1 VTSLAPTWATATGWS
16 TVEDWVGA
24 QLSSRWGTAGAADYD
39 QDGLCAEVRDV
50 VNDNLPTG
58 WTLDENQFVGPTH
71 SPRMRSPSSVM
82 RSVRSTFGRWRS
94 TTTTV
99 TESQALAFC
108 RSSVRHAYHFRLA
121 TDNAPYVSDGTWARG

>member
-1 VTSLAPTWATATGWS
+1 VTALAATWATATGLS

-58 WTLDENQFVGPTH
+58 WTLDENQFVGPT
-71 SPRMRSPSSVM
+71 PLP
-82 RSVRSTFGRWRS
+82 
-94 TTTTV
+94 
-99 TESQALAFC
+99 EDALTIIRNAIVEIDFWT
-108 RSSVRHAYHFRLA
+108 LA
-121 TDNAPYVSDGTWARG
+121 QYYDNGD